1 MKRILNFILI
11 SCLIHIA
18 IIFGYRQ
25 YVGIYSLPR
34 AKVTLSVLLTGR
46 QNPYITTQT
55 IEKSATLAA
64 ADTASK
70 TVDISKPLNNEL
82 LKSKPTAPPL
92 ASDQAP
98 VSRVE
103 LDSSK
108 TKNTAFNPEDYFG
121 PNDVERNALPL
132 SNIDRS
138 MLAQHLY
145 SGLPIKLRLYINATG
160 HIVKIERIA
169 LLEQDALF
177 ADALEKLLF
186 DLAFLPAKR
195 DGLDVNSYL
204 DIAFSF
210 GD

>member
-1 MKRILNFILI
+1 M
-11 SCLIHIA
+11 A
-18 IIFGYRQ
+18 IIFGYKQ
-25 YVGIYSLPR
+25 YVGIHSLPK
-34 AKVTLSVLLTGR
+34 ANVTLSVLLTNR
-46 QNPYITTQT
+46 QNHYITTQA
-55 IEKSATLAA
+55 IEKSAALTAQ
-64 ADTASK
+64 DTASK
-70 TVDISKPLNNEL
+70 TAGISKPLNHEA

-98 VSRVE
+98 ASRVD

-108 TKNTAFNPEDYFG
+108 TKNTAFNPADYFG
-121 PNDVERNALPL
+121 PNDVERKALPL

-169 LLEQDALF
+169 VLEQDAIF
-177 ADALEKLLF
+177 VDTLEKLLF
-186 DLAFLPAKR
+186 DLTFLPAKR